1 MTHINLN
8 YKNKSWFLRQQLL
21 GNTIRGPD
29 LVTLEV
35 IRSQTP
41 SLQTSSTVGVKS
53 RRALFGQI
61 CLVIRSSDFGFYT
74 QMISVKR
81 EILIDDSLRLN
92 AMQGHGLEDAD
103 MPASQWRLGGK
114 FRTF

>member
-1 MTHINLN
+1 M
-8 YKNKSWFLRQQLL
+8 
-21 GNTIRGPD
+21 
-29 LVTLEV
+29 TLEV

-41 SLQTSSTVGVKS
+41 SLQTSSAVGVKS

-61 CLVIRSSDFGFYT
+61 GNLKLRFRVLYSDDLSETGD
-74 QMISVKR
+74 ID
-81 EILIDDSLRLN
+81 DDSLRLN

-103 MPASQWRLGGK
+103 MPASQWGLGGK